1 MHWTV
6 EQPIYWVLLLLLPLL
21 WAGWQMRWRMQQR
34 LQQRLGRMLSDRGGA
49 TKKGNRRLVLML
61 MAALVFLVVAL
72 AGPIAGTRHQT
83 VPTRSRDVVLI
94 LDISLSMLA
103 RDVLPNRLAR
113 AKSSALAIVDQLRS
127 EQLGLVLMAGN
138 GYPYVPLTHD
148 IAAVQSAIRSIS
160 PDLAP
165 TQGTAIGHAVS
176 MAARL
181 FSAQRKSARI
191 IILIS
196 DGETHDTD
204 AVAAVREAAKQ
215 GITLFC
221 VGVGTSSG
229 SQIPIM
235 IVDEEDVLR
244 DESGVPVKSAL
255 EEAALK
261 EMARLGGGDYFRL
274 SANGDGR
281 IAGLIRKNIASL
293 TQGASISKN
302 YESYDRYFP
311 FALILAL
318 LFLSG
323 SMILHRDKTST

>member
-113 AKSSALAIVDQLRS
+113 AKSSALAIVDQLGS

-138 GYPYVPLTHD
+138 GLH
-148 IAAVQSAIRSIS
+148 Q
-160 PDLAP
+160 
-165 TQGTAIGHAVS
+165 
-176 MAARL
+176 
-181 FSAQRKSARI
+181 
-191 IILIS
+191 
-196 DGETHDTD
+196 
-204 AVAAVREAAKQ
+204 
-215 GITLFC
+215 
-221 VGVGTSSG
+221 
-229 SQIPIM
+229 
-235 IVDEEDVLR
+235 
-244 DESGVPVKSAL
+244 
-255 EEAALK
+255 
-261 EMARLGGGDYFRL
+261 EML
-274 SANGDGR
+274 
-281 IAGLIRKNIASL
+281 
-293 TQGASISKN
+293 QQ
-302 YESYDRYFP
+302 
-311 FALILAL
+311 
-318 LFLSG
+318 
-323 SMILHRDKTST
+323 